1 MIPTN
6 QKLHKV
12 LAQSGL
18 GSRRD
23 METLIERGEVR
34 VNGVVATV
42 GTRISSEDMVAV
54 EGRRVRL
61 NFSEEAPRI
70 MLYHKPEGEIV
81 SRDDPEGRPSVFD
94 ALPRVKG
101 AKWISIG
108 RLDFNSS
115 GLLIFTT
122 SGDLANRLTHPSFEV
137 EREYAVRVV
146 GELTEQ
152 QLKES
157 CQEIML
163 DDGPAHFE
171 RIRDNG
177 GEGTN
182 HWYQV
187 VLKEGRNRE
196 VRRMFEALHLMVGRL
211 MRVRFGMIDLPPR
224 LKRGQFLEL
233 EPTAVNQVLK
243 WAEMEPMH
251 TPQRRPTRDGRANT
265 PGSVRKSSTVR
276 KAPTTREGAARA
288 EARNA
293 ARADAR
299 GSRGD
304 ARSTARGS
312 ARDAPTATK
321 TQGRT
326 AAPTRKTRG
335 TAEAPT
341 RVRTAGRVQSKTSA
355 PASRAPSTRATPQ
368 RRSSRRT
375 TKT

>member
-1 MIPTN
+1 
-6 QKLHKV
+6 
-12 LAQSGL
+12 
-18 GSRRD
+18 
-23 METLIERGEVR
+23 
-34 VNGVVATV
+34 
-42 GTRISSEDMVAV
+42 
-54 EGRRVRL
+54 
-61 NFSEEAPRI
+61 
-70 MLYHKPEGEIV
+70 
-81 SRDDPEGRPSVFD
+81 
-94 ALPRVKG
+94 
-101 AKWISIG
+101 
-108 RLDFNSS
+108 
-115 GLLIFTT
+115 
-122 SGDLANRLTHPSFEV
+122 
-137 EREYAVRVV
+137 
-146 GELTEQ
+146 
-152 QLKES
+152 
-157 CQEIML
+157 ML

-312 ARDAPTATK
+312 ARDVPTATK

-326 AAPTRKTRG
+326 AAPTRKTRS
-335 TAEAPT
+335 AVEAPT